1 MELQTKRLIL
11 RPWQESDAESCYEY
25 AKDPQVGPEAGW
37 PVHTSVENSRETI
50 KNVLSAD
57 GTYAVVLKASGKPV
71 GCGINCGSCQQFKAS
86 GR

>member
-25 AKDPQVGPEAGW
+25 AKDPQVGPTAGW

-50 KNVLSAD
+50 
-57 GTYAVVLKASGKPV
+57 
-71 GCGINCGSCQQFKAS
+71 
-86 GR
+86 